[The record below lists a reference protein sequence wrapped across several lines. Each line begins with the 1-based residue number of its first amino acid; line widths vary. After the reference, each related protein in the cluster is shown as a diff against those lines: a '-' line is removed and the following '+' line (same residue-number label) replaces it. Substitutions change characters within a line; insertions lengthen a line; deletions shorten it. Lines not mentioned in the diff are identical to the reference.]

1 MDVERLR
8 ELYESIAI
16 AGLERTVARDA
27 RHYESNIAFA
37 KQRFQEGVELA
48 VSFHDKYNARPLHI
62 LDLGAGTGGVSAAL
76 AAEGKHRVVAVDIV
90 ANEDLR
96 KLRNGAPALAGLSRA
111 LAGEGPAEAGAPFH
125 VDQVIATADALP
137 FANESFDVVLCLE
150 TIEHLP
156 NPRASAREM
165 MRVLRTGG
173 QVMITT
179 PARLRFLW
187 KPDPHYQ
194 VRGLAALPDSMQRKV
209 IVEKLKL
216 TDQYDVQHLFWTAGG
231 MIRMFPNRGR
241 VETLVAIPWP
251 GRPRN
256 LKEILWKVFRRLL
269 WDRIVIYKR

>member
-8 ELYESIAI
+8 ALYESIAI

-27 RHYESNIAFA
+27 RHYESNVAFA
-37 KQRFQEGVELA
+37 RQRFQEGVELA
-48 VSFHDKYNARPLHI
+48 ASFHDKYNGRPLHI

-76 AAEGKHRVVAVDIV
+76 AASGKHRVVAVD
-90 ANEDLR
+90 
-96 KLRNGAPALAGLSRA
+96 G
-111 LAGEGPAEAGAPFH
+111 
-125 VDQVIATADALP
+125 
-137 FANESFDVVLCLE
+137 SFDVVLCLE

-156 NPRASAREM
+156 NARASAREM
-165 MRVLRTGG
+165 MRVLRSGG

-194 VRGLAALPDSMQRKV
+194 VRGLAALPDAMQRKV
-209 IVEKLKL
+209 VVDKLKL
-216 TDQYDVQHLFWTAGG
+216 TDSYDVQHLFWTAGG

-256 LKEILWKVFRRLL
+256 VKEILWKVFRRLL

>member
-27 RHYESNIAFA
+27 RHYESNVAFA

-48 VSFHDKYNARPLHI
+48 ASFHDKYNARPLHI

-76 AAEGKHRVVAVDIV
+76 AADGKHRVVAVDVV

-96 KLRNGAPALAGLSRA
+96 AMRSAV
-111 LAGEGPAEAGAPFH
+111 H
-125 VDQVIATADALP
+125 VDQVIATAGALP

-156 NPRASAREM
+156 NAPASAREM
-165 MRVLRTGG
+165 MRVLRSGG

-194 VRGLAALPDSMQRKV
+194 VRGLAALPDSMQRK
-209 IVEKLKL
+209 IVVDKLKL

-231 MIRMFPNRGR
+231 MIRMFPDRGR

>member
-8 ELYESIAI
+8 ALYESIAI

-27 RHYESNIAFA
+27 RHYESNVAFA

-48 VSFHDKYNARPLHI
+48 ASFHDKYNGRPLHI

-76 AAEGKHRVVAVDIV
+76 AANGKHRVVAVDIV

-96 KLRNGAPALAGLSRA
+96 AMRGAV
-111 LAGEGPAEAGAPFH
+111 H
-125 VDQVIATADALP
+125 VEQVIATADALP
-137 FANESFDVVLCLE
+137 FEDESFDVVLCLE

-156 NPRASAREM
+156 NARASAREM
-165 MRVLRTGG
+165 MRVLRSGG

-194 VRGLAALPDSMQRKV
+194 VRGLAALPDAMQRKV
-209 IVEKLKL
+209 VVDKLKL
-216 TDQYDVQHLFWTAGG
+216 TDSYDVQHLFWTAGG

-256 LKEILWKVFRRLL
+256 VKEILWKVFRRLL

>member
-1 MDVERLR
+1 MTSLEDLR
-8 ELYESIAI
+8 RRYESIAI

-27 RHYESNIAFA
+27 RHYESNVAFA

-48 VSFHDKYNARPLHI
+48 AAFDQKYGGRPLHI

-76 AAEGKHRVVAVDIV
+76 AADGKHRVVAVDIV

-96 KLRNGAPALAGLSRA
+96 AMRDAV
-111 LAGEGPAEAGAPFH
+111 H
-125 VDQVIATADALP
+125 VEQVIATADKLP
-137 FANESFDVVLCLE
+137 FAGESFDVVLCLE

-156 NPRASAREM
+156 NAPASAREM
-165 MRVLRTGG
+165 MRVLRSGG

-194 VRGLAALPDSMQRKV
+194 VRGLAALPDAMQRKV
-209 IVEKLKL
+209 VVDKLKL
-216 TDQYDVQHLFWTAGG
+216 TESYDVQHLFWTAGG

-256 LKEILWKVFRRLL
+256 VKEILWKVFRRLL

>member
-1 MDVERLR
+1 MELDRLR

-27 RHYESNIAFA
+27 PHYEHNVAFA

-48 VSFHDKYNARPLHI
+48 ASFHDKYSGRPLRI

-76 AAEGKHRVVAVDIV
+76 AADGRNRVVAVDV
-90 ANEDLR
+90 VPNRDLR
-96 KLRNGAPALAGLSRA
+96 ELRARG
-111 LAGEGPAEAGAPFH
+111 GPGVLE
-125 VDQVIATADALP
+125 VIATAEALP
-137 FANESFDVVLCLE
+137 FKDGSFDVVLCLE

-156 NPRASAREM
+156 DARNAAREM
-165 MRVLRTGG
+165 MRLLRGGG

-187 KPDPHYQ
+187 KPDPHYM
-194 VRGLAALPDSMQRKV
+194 VRGLAALPDRLQRRV
-209 IVEKLKL
+209 VVEMLKL
-216 TDQYDVQHLFWTAGG
+216 TEAYDVQHLFWTAGG
-231 MIRMFPNRGR
+231 IIGMFPNRGR
-241 VETLVAIPWP
+241 IETLVAIPWP

-256 LKEILWKVFRRLL
+256 LKEILWKIFRRLL

>member
-1 MDVERLR
+1 MELERLR

-16 AGLERTVARDA
+16 AGLDRTVARDA
-27 RHYESNIAFA
+27 RHYESNVAFA
-37 KQRFQEGVELA
+37 RQRFQEGVELA
-48 VSFHDKYNARPLHI
+48 AAFHDKYNGRPLHI

-76 AAEGKHRVVAVDIV
+76 AADGKHRVVAIDVV

-96 KLRNGAPALAGLSRA
+96 KLRSAVRV
-111 LAGEGPAEAGAPFH
+111 E
-125 VDQVIATADALP
+125 QVIGTADALP
-137 FANESFDVVLCLE
+137 FENESFDIVLCLE

-156 NPRASAREM
+156 DARTSAREM
-165 MRVLRTGG
+165 MRVLRSGG

-179 PARLRFLW
+179 PARLRFLT

-194 VRGLAALPDSMQRKV
+194 VRGLALLPDALQRKV
-209 IVEKLKL
+209 VVEKLKL
-216 TDQYDVQHLFWTAGG
+216 TDSYDVQHLFWTAGG

-256 LKEILWKVFRRLL
+256 VKEILWKVFRRLL
-269 WDRIVIYKR
+269 WDRIVIYKQ

>member
-1 MDVERLR
+1 MELERLR

-27 RHYESNIAFA
+27 RHYESNVAFA
-37 KQRFQEGVELA
+37 RQRFQEGVELA
-48 VSFHDKYNARPLHI
+48 ASFHDKYNARPLHI

-76 AAEGKHRVVAVDIV
+76 AADGKHRVVAVDVI

-96 KLRNGAPALAGLSRA
+96 KLRAAVR
-111 LAGEGPAEAGAPFH
+111 
-125 VDQVIATADALP
+125 VDQVIATADSLP

-156 NPRASAREM
+156 DARASAREM
-165 MRVLRTGG
+165 MRVLRGGG

-179 PARLRFLW
+179 PARLRFLT

-194 VRGLAALPDSMQRKV
+194 VRGLAALPDAMQRK
-209 IVEKLKL
+209 IVVDKLKL
-216 TDQYDVQHLFWTAGG
+216 TDSYDVQHLFWTAGG

-256 LKEILWKVFRRLL
+256 VKEILWKVFRRLL
-269 WDRIVIYKR
+269 WDRIVIYRR

>member
-1 MDVERLR
+1 MELERLR

-27 RHYESNIAFA
+27 RHYESNVAFA
-37 KQRFQEGVELA
+37 RQRFHEGIELA
-48 VSFHDKYNARPLHI
+48 AAFHDKYNGRPLHI

-76 AAEGKHRVVAVDIV
+76 AADGKHRVVAVDIV

-96 KLRNGAPALAGLSRA
+96 KLRSAVR
-111 LAGEGPAEAGAPFH
+111 
-125 VDQVIATADALP
+125 VDQAIATADALP

-156 NPRASAREM
+156 DARAAAREM
-165 MRVLRTGG
+165 MRVLRSGG

-194 VRGLAALPDSMQRKV
+194 VRGLAALPDAMQRKV
-209 IVEKLKL
+209 VVEKLKL
-216 TDQYDVQHLFWTAGG
+216 TDSYDVQHLFWTAGG

-256 LKEILWKVFRRLL
+256 IKEILWKVFRRLL

>member
-1 MDVERLR
+1 MELVSLR

-27 RHYESNIAFA
+27 RHYESNVAFA
-37 KQRFQEGVELA
+37 RQRFQEGVELA
-48 VSFHDKYNARPLHI
+48 ASFHDKYNARPLHI

-76 AAEGKHRVVAVDIV
+76 AADGKHRVVAVDVV

-96 KLRNGAPALAGLSRA
+96 ELRARSGVRV
-111 LAGEGPAEAGAPFH
+111 E
-125 VDQVIATADALP
+125 QVIATADALP
-137 FANESFDVVLCLE
+137 FANETFDVVLCLE

-156 NPRASAREM
+156 NARASAREM
-165 MRVLRTGG
+165 MRVLRSGG

-179 PARLRFLW
+179 PARSRFLW

-194 VRGLAALPDSMQRKV
+194 VRGLALLPDSMQRKV
-209 IVEKLKL
+209 VVEKLKL
-216 TDQYDVQHLFWTAGG
+216 TDSYDVQHLFWTAGG

-256 LKEILWKVFRRLL
+256 LKEILWKLFRRLL
-269 WDRIVIYKR
+269 WDRIVIYKAP

>member
-16 AGLERTVARDA
+16 AGLDRTVARDA
-27 RHYESNIAFA
+27 RHYESNVAFA
-37 KQRFQEGVELA
+37 RQRFQEGVELA
-48 VSFHDKYNARPLHI
+48 ASFHDKYSGRPLHI

-76 AAEGKHRVVAVDIV
+76 AADGKHRVVAVDVV

-96 KLRNGAPALAGLSRA
+96 ALRSAV
-111 LAGEGPAEAGAPFH
+111 H
-125 VDQVIATADALP
+125 VEQVIATADALP
-137 FANESFDVVLCLE
+137 FANASFDVVLCLE

-156 NPRASAREM
+156 DARASAREM
-165 MRVLRTGG
+165 MRVLRSGG

-194 VRGLAALPDSMQRKV
+194 VRGLAALPDAMQRKV
-209 IVEKLKL
+209 VVDKLKL
-216 TDQYDVQHLFWTAGG
+216 TDSYDVQHLFWTAGG

-256 LKEILWKVFRRLL
+256 VKEILWKVFRRLL
-269 WDRIVIYKR
+269 WDRIVIYKG

>member
-1 MDVERLR
+1 MELERLR

-16 AGLERTVARDA
+16 AGLDRTVARDA
-27 RHYESNIAFA
+27 RHYESNVAFA
-37 KQRFQEGVELA
+37 RQRFQEGVELA
-48 VSFHDKYNARPLHI
+48 ASFHDKYSGRPLHI

-76 AAEGKHRVVAVDIV
+76 AADGRHRVVAVDVV
-90 ANEDLR
+90 ANDDLTQLR
-96 KLRNGAPALAGLSRA
+96 KRSGVR
-111 LAGEGPAEAGAPFH
+111 

-137 FANESFDVVLCLE
+137 FRSGTFDVVLCLE

-156 NPRASAREM
+156 DARSSACEM
-165 MRVLRTGG
+165 MRILRSGG

-179 PARLRFLW
+179 PARFRFLW

-194 VRGLAALPDSMQRKV
+194 VRGLAALPDAMQRKV
-209 IVEKLKL
+209 VVDKLKL
-216 TDQYDVQHLFWTAGG
+216 TDSYDVQHLFWTAGG

-269 WDRIVIYKR
+269 WDRIVIYKA

>member
-27 RHYESNIAFA
+27 RHYESNVAFA

-48 VSFHDKYNARPLHI
+48 ASFHDKYKARPLHI

-76 AAEGKHRVVAVDIV
+76 AADGKHRVVAVDIV

-96 KLRNGAPALAGLSRA
+96 AMRGAVQV
-111 LAGEGPAEAGAPFH
+111 E
-125 VDQVIATADALP
+125 QVIATADALP
-137 FANESFDVVLCLE
+137 FADESFDVVLCLE

-156 NPRASAREM
+156 NAHASAREM
-165 MRVLRTGG
+165 MRVLRSGG

-194 VRGLAALPDSMQRKV
+194 VRGLAALPDAMQRRV
-209 IVEKLKL
+209 VVEKLKL
-216 TDQYDVQHLFWTAGG
+216 TDSYDVQHLFWTAGG

-241 VETLVAIPWP
+241 IETLVAIPWP

-256 LKEILWKVFRRLL
+256 VKEVLWKVFRRLL